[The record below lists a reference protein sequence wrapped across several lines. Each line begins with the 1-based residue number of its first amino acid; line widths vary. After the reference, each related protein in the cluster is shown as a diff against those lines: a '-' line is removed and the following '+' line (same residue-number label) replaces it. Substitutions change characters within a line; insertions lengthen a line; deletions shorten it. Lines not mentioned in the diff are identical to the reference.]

1 MLLQDHLKEISMP
14 SSDVIYS
21 IPLNAE
27 GSREQNIQSYEFVSL
42 TQGCKGVSFNAEK
55 LFLQREKD
63 RNSE

>member
-1 MLLQDHLKEISMP
+1 MP

-42 TQGCKGVSFNAEK
+42 TQGCKSVSITQKNYFY
-55 LFLQREKD
+55 RERKTEIVS
-63 RNSE
+63 NKAGSYC